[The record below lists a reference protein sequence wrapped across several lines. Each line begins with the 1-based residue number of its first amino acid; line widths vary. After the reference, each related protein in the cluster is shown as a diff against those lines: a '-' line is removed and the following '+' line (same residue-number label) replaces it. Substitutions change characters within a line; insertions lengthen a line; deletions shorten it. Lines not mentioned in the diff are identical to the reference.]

1 MSEDYTTPI
10 TEYFAIV
17 KSVTSRWATPGIT
30 KVEPYTDDLSKAD
43 RSMSQCGKF
52 YVYGADYVFM
62 SACFPLTI
70 PFGYSIEDEIDVCN
84 RAINGIRNEAY
95 KRMEQAIEI
104 PKARITELQQLQY
117 QPAPEPVTYPE
128 PLDEVEQKVLDDID
142 DLFDRTDW
150 EPDQG
155 TQEPVIEDDDHFY
168 DNANYN
174 YNVAGD

>member
-30 KVEPYTDDLSKAD
+30 KVEQYTDDLNKAD

-52 YVYGADYVFM
+52 YVYGAGYVFM

-84 RAINGIRNEAY
+84 KAINSIRNEAY
-95 KRMEQAIEI
+95 MCMEQAIEV
-104 PKARITELQQLQY
+104 PKARLTELLQLQHL
-117 QPAPEPVTYPE
+117 QPEPDEQRDSQQDSEDALFEDHPLFNPE
-128 PLDEVEQKVLDDID
+128 
-142 DLFDRTDW
+142 
-150 EPDQG
+150 
-155 TQEPVIEDDDHFY
+155 
-168 DNANYN
+168 A
-174 YNVAGD
+174 